1 MATAQEKLEFAAL
14 LEQVHGVHYAFGWIR
29 QAWARADDSEIED
42 FVIRK
47 TRDQLLL
54 ELIMKENTNV

>member
-14 LEQVHGVHYAFGWIR
+14 LEQVHGVHYAFGWIK
-29 QAWARADDSEIED
+29 QAWARAHSEEIED